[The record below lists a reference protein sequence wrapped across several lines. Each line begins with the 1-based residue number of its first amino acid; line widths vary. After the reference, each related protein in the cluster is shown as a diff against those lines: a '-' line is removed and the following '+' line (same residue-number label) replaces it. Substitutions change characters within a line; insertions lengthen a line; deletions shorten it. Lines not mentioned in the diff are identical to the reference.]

1 MSLEFRRDFWHR
13 KTRVPGL
20 SYGIINVILDL
31 AVFVQLRFVTDTQ
44 TLGRTD
50 TR

>member
-13 KTRVPGL
+13 KTGVSGL
-20 SYGIINVILDL
+20 RYGVVNVILSL
-31 AVFVQLRFVTDTQ
+31 AVFVQVGLVTDGQ
-44 TLGRTD
+44 TD